1 MFPNLE
7 NVNKSS
13 EFNYYDFV
21 KEKSMNE
28 QSCNK
33 FDPIKFYSIRKDINN
48 NAFEM
53 DTFVVTNYISNPTNR
68 PYPFFPKNPYYNAFG
83 DWNNKW
89 TKK

>member
-13 EFNYYDFV
+13 EYNNYDFS
-21 KEKSMNE
+21 KEKAIDMEYN
-28 QSCNK
+28 N
-33 FDPIKFYSIRKDINN
+33 FDPIKFYSIRKDINK

-53 DTFVVTNYISNPTNR
+53 DSFVVTNYISNPMNR
-68 PYPFFPKNPYYNAFG
+68 PYPFFPKNPYYNIFG

-89 TKK
+89 TNK